1 MDFAKELLSRAE
13 WVKELLAEAG
23 ASGVVLGLSGGK
35 DSALAAIICRM
46 ATPNVTGIIMPCES
60 KRNYEKDKTYA
71 LSLAEKFDVKTLE
84 VDLTPVKLAFRA
96 AVDDLDENR
105 NPMAYANMNP
115 RLRMITLYNYAQRK
129 NYLVCGTGNLSE
141 RTMGYFTKWGDG
153 AFDFTPLFF
162 APAVSII
169 GGIVVI
175 VTCLLTLGID
185 ISQNRSAFAIF
196 LLADMILFPLMA
208 FMMRFS
214 TGMYMSDS
222 GMGVVGTYDGIP
234 QMIQSLVP
242 ADVTSVSIA
251 TGVGYRLTWVAAII
265 MLVDLPEIWSW
276 VHGRRCRR
284 IGTSTDSVSLNI
296 IRDS

>member
-1 MDFAKELLSRAE
+1 MNVWMIRWVIPQLISGALFVVIPFLSCFDAYFSPGGE
-13 WVKELLAEAG
+13 
-23 ASGVVLGLSGGK
+23 STVLG
-35 DSALAAIICRM
+35 I
-46 ATPNVTGIIMPCES
+46 TGI
-60 KRNYEKDKTYA
+60 
-71 LSLAEKFDVKTLE
+71 DVL
-84 VDLTPVKLAFRA
+84 L
-96 AVDDLDENR
+96 
-105 NPMAYANMNP
+105 
-115 RLRMITLYNYAQRK
+115 
-129 NYLVCGTGNLSE
+129 
-141 RTMGYFTKWGDG
+141 GDG